1 VPLDFVSVSLN
12 FLALVGTILI
22 ILAGA
27 MWWATGGDTDMMR
40 AMIIAFVAGIIFSWV
55 VQFILAVLLI

>member
-1 VPLDFVSVSLN
+1 MTFVDVALN

-27 MWWATGGDTDMMR
+27 MWWTTGGDTDMMMR
-40 AMIIAFVAGIIFSWV
+40 MILAFVAGIIFSWV
-55 VQFILAVLLI
+55 IQFILTVVLI